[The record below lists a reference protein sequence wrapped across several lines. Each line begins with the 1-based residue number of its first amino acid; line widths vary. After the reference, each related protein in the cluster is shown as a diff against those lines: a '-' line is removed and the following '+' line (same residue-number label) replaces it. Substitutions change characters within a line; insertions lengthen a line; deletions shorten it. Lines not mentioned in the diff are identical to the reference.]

1 MNYWS
6 ICLLLVSLFGTILRT
21 GGVELSFELP
31 DNAKQCFYE
40 EIKQNTTAMLEFQVV
55 TGGQYDVDVI
65 LEAPNTEIIYK
76 QIKTQFDSHQF
87 TASMSGAYKACFSNE
102 FSTFSHKL
110 VYMDFRVSDQLLVG
124 EHVTVMTQMESSV
137 EEVHKHLNSILD
149 YQTHHRLREA
159 QGRKRAEDLNN
170 RVLLW
175 SVMETLTILIISVGQ
190 VYVLRTF
197 FTERKR

>member
-110 VYMDFRVSDQLLVG
+110 VYMDFR
-124 EHVTVMTQMESSV
+124 MESSL

-175 SVMETLTILIISVGQ
+175 SIMETLTILIISVGQ

>member
-76 QIKTQFDSHQF
+76 QIKTQFDSYQF

-110 VYMDFRVSDQLLVG
+110 VYMDFRVGDQLPVG
-124 EHVTVMTQMESSV
+124 EHVTVMTQMESSA